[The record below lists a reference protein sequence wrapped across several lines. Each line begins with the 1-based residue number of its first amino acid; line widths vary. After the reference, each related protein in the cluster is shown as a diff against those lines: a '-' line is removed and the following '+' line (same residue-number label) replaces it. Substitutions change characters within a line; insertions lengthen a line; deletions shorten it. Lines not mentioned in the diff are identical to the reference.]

1 MKRLATTLVA
11 CLGLAA
17 LAGSLDAGSAIG
29 SYQEARKVLDA
40 GIQAMG
46 GLDALRDIKD
56 VWREGAGTNY
66 AQGQSLAP
74 DGPLV
79 ARAVDT
85 RSFQDFAGNQN
96 ASLVSTS
103 GAGIVPSKVATVAKD
118 NGFSYN
124 MVTKVLTPMAPA
136 ALSSSRTNM
145 RRDPSVLLLL
155 ANERAET
162 LRSLG
167 EDEIAGRRY
176 KLVTFS
182 TAEGAQIG
190 LAFDATTGLLSRV
203 QTLADNAIL
212 GDALT
217 ETVLDDYREV
227 PVGSRKAKLAYQMT
241 TIVAGETTQDLKY
254 VKVTANGGVPSGL
267 LDQPTGAETVP
278 AAAPGSGV
286 TLTKVGEDVYFA
298 GGGSHHSLF
307 VVFKDHVVV
316 VEAPLGEERSL
327 AVLAKV
333 AETAPGKP
341 VRYVVPTHYHSDHT
355 GGLRTYIA
363 KGVTVL
369 TTAGNRG
376 FVERLAKA
384 PRTIRP
390 DLLAREPKAAAIE
403 TFTGKKVLSDGV
415 NTLELVD
422 IGPNPHVTEAVVAYL
437 PKQKAVFE
445 ADLLTIPVQGP
456 YPPAS
461 PGLVDFADKLVKRGL
476 VVETILPGHGRI
488 GNKADLTAALAVKAA
503 AN

>member
-1 MKRLATTLVA
+1 M
-11 CLGLAA
+11 
-17 LAGSLDAGSAIG
+17 
-29 SYQEARKVLDA
+29 LDA

-182 TAEGAQIG
+182 TARGRRS
-190 LAFDATTGLLSRV
+190 DSRS
-203 QTLADNAIL
+203 TRRRAS
-212 GDALT
+212 
-217 ETVLDDYREV
+217 RR
-227 PVGSRKAKLAYQMT
+227 GSRLSPT
-241 TIVAGETTQDLKY
+241 T
-254 VKVTANGGVPSGL
+254 PSWA
-267 LDQPTGAETVP
+267 T
-278 AAAPGSGV
+278 
-286 TLTKVGEDVYFA
+286 
-298 GGGSHHSLF
+298 
-307 VVFKDHVVV
+307 
-316 VEAPLGEERSL
+316 RSRRPCS
-327 AVLAKV
+327 
-333 AETAPGKP
+333 T
-341 VRYVVPTHYHSDHT
+341 
-355 GGLRTYIA
+355 
-363 KGVTVL
+363 
-369 TTAGNRG
+369 TTAR
-376 FVERLAKA
+376 FRS
-384 PRTIRP
+384 
-390 DLLAREPKAAAIE
+390 AA
-403 TFTGKKVLSDGV
+403 
-415 NTLELVD
+415 
-422 IGPNPHVTEAVVAYL
+422 
-437 PKQKAVFE
+437 
-445 ADLLTIPVQGP
+445 
-456 YPPAS
+456 
-461 PGLVDFADKLVKRGL
+461 
-476 VVETILPGHGRI
+476 GRRSWP
-488 GNKADLTAALAVKAA
+488 TR
-503 AN
+503 